1 MFCKAAN
8 KTMFNFNR
16 RDFLKGMAATAAFSP
31 FGGMK
36 LFAADEN
43 AAAPKLRFGVVSDV
57 HITASHNVETW
68 EKTIQ
73 WFKAQD
79 VDAVLVAGDIADR
92 GQVSE
97 LKDFAD
103 VWYKVF
109 PDDKGLNGKHVEK
122 IFIFGNH
129 DVADTRAMKKAMKSE
144 AEREKFYNGSILK
157 DMNAAWD
164 LCFHEEFKP
173 IYVKQVKGYTFIGAH
188 YSFYQKQLGAFMEN
202 YKSKIDPNMPF
213 FYTQHQQPGN
223 TNYGPWCWG
232 NDGGIATRA
241 LSPFPNAIAF
251 TGHSHYPLTDE
262 SGIWQG
268 AFTSIGTAS
277 LRYCISR
284 YGRENG
290 NWQMKEQ
297 PVLQMAPPNTQ
308 EGRHG
313 MLVSVYDD
321 HINIQRREFV
331 FDEILG
337 PDWNLP
343 LPINKEQPY
352 SRERKVQEGLK
363 NPPQFAEDAAS
374 QITVTEAV
382 GPNRSKVEVPQVT
395 VEFPPAATGVHTYD
409 YEVRAERPMH
419 EMVRVYSSKRVLP
432 DKFFLGPQHQ
442 DKTVKCVFALSELP
456 VNANLRFAI
465 TPIDCFGCA
474 GKTIYT
480 KEMKLKPAIN
490 N

>member
-173 IYVKQVKGYTFIGAH
+173 IYVKQVKDSVFC
-188 YSFYQKQLGAFMEN
+188 SFA
-202 YKSKIDPNMPF
+202 D
-213 FYTQHQQPGN
+213 
-223 TNYGPWCWG
+223 
-232 NDGGIATRA
+232 
-241 LSPFPNAIAF
+241 
-251 TGHSHYPLTDE
+251 
-262 SGIWQG
+262 
-268 AFTSIGTAS
+268 
-277 LRYCISR
+277 
-284 YGRENG
+284 
-290 NWQMKEQ
+290 
-297 PVLQMAPPNTQ
+297 
-308 EGRHG
+308 
-313 MLVSVYDD
+313 
-321 HINIQRREFV
+321 
-331 FDEILG
+331 
-337 PDWNLP
+337 
-343 LPINKEQPY
+343 
-352 SRERKVQEGLK
+352 
-363 NPPQFAEDAAS
+363 
-374 QITVTEAV
+374 
-382 GPNRSKVEVPQVT
+382 
-395 VEFPPAATGVHTYD
+395 
-409 YEVRAERPMH
+409 
-419 EMVRVYSSKRVLP
+419 
-432 DKFFLGPQHQ
+432 
-442 DKTVKCVFALSELP
+442 
-456 VNANLRFAI
+456 
-465 TPIDCFGCA
+465 
-474 GKTIYT
+474 
-480 KEMKLKPAIN
+480 
-490 N
+490 

>member
-1 MFCKAAN
+1 
-8 KTMFNFNR
+8 MFNFNR
-16 RDFLKGMAATAAFSP
+16 RDFLKGIAATAAFSP

-36 LFAADEN
+36 LFAADGDDGKTPN
-43 AAAPKLRFGVVSDV
+43 LRFGVVSDV
-57 HITASHNVETW
+57 HITVAHNVETW

-73 WFKAQD
+73 WFKEQD

-92 GQVSE
+92 GLLSE
-97 LKDFAD
+97 LKDFSD
-103 VWYKVF
+103 SWYKIF

-122 IFIFGNH
+122 IFVCGNH
-129 DVADTRAMKKAMKSE
+129 DVEGFRYGKWKQRSKEDQDKIFQKTV
-144 AEREKFYNGSILK
+144 IK
-157 DMNAAWD
+157 DLPAAWD

-173 IYVKQVKGYTFIGAH
+173 IYAKQVKGYTFIGGH
-188 YSFYQKQLGAFMEN
+188 FSFYQKQLGAFMEG
-202 YKSKIDPNMPF
+202 YKSKIDPDMPF

-232 NDGGIATRA
+232 NDNGIATRA

-290 NWQMKEQ
+290 NWQMKDQ
-297 PVLQMAPPNTQ
+297 PVLQMAQPNAY

-321 HINIQRREFV
+321 HINIKRREFV
-331 FDEILG
+331 FDESLG

-363 NPPQFAEDAAS
+363 NPPQFAEDAAG
-374 QITVTEAV
+374 QITVTEAI

-409 YEVRAERPMH
+409 YEVRAERAMH
-419 EMVRVYSSKRVLP
+419 DMVRIYSSKRVLP
-432 DKFFLGPQHQ
+432 DKFFLGPDRQ

-480 KEMKLKPAIN
+480 KEMKLGVKPAEPKPQQ
-490 N
+490 